1 MIFTENPAILHVSG
15 SCGINGNSI
24 SIKVSS
30 ALYFVLCSL
39 KSGVFALFCSGLFCF
54 ALGSSVLLWALL
66 FCSGLFC
73 FALGSSVLLW
83 ALLFCSGLFCFA
95 LSFPCYYVLFWLLF
109 PSSIYSGHFCLLFP
123 SSIFSG
129 HFCLLWTLLFVL
141 SLQFCSSQYS

>member
-54 ALGSSVLLWALL
+54 AL
-66 FCSGLFC
+66 
-73 FALGSSVLLW
+73 
-83 ALLFCSGLFCFA
+83 
-95 LSFPCYYVLFWLLF
+95 SFPCYYVLFWLLF
-109 PSSIYSGHFCLLFP
+109 PSST
-123 SSIFSG
+123 FSG
-129 HFCLLWTLLFVL
+129 HFCFALDSSVCSLSSVLLFAILLNSV
-141 SLQFCSSQYS
+141 

>member
-73 FALGSSVLLW
+73 FALGSSVLLS
-83 ALLFCSGLFCFA
+83 LFRVTMCSSGCSFPLPFTLGTSVCSFPLPFSLGTSVCSGLFCLFSLFSFA
-95 LSFPCYYVLFWLLF
+95 LRNTPEL
-109 PSSIYSGHFCLLFP
+109 CLDYIP
-123 SSIFSG
+123 R
-129 HFCLLWTLLFVL
+129 
-141 SLQFCSSQYS
+141 